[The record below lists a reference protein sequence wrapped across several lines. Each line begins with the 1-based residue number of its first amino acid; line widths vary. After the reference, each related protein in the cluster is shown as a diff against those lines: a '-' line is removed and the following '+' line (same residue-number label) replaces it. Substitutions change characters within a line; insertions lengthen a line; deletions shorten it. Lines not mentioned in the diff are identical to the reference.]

1 MYYFLF
7 YSKAEQKYIRYEY
20 DKLNQEIAKLN
31 NMELKLFSD
40 TESDDKIKKTKL
52 AKTFLDS
59 IKNFLTLFLKKYNN
73 LGDNTLKIYYYA
85 IQTYFSMKGLLIAK
99 KYLLEEECEF
109 FKKINK
115 EKEESLINKISR
127 DKKEMSKTIIQKK
140 EKKFFNYFN
149 YETLT
154 SKKMLTTL
162 TTLGLISLSILS
174 AYYIKKK
181 YKK

>member
-7 YSKAEQKYIRYEY
+7 YNKAEQNYIRYEY
-20 DKLNQEIAKLN
+20 DKLNQEIAKLK
-31 NMELKLFSD
+31 NMELKLFSN
-40 TESDDKIKKTKL
+40 TENDEKLDKNKL
-52 AKTFLDS
+52 AKNFLDL
-59 IKNFLTLFLKKYNN
+59 IKQFLVLFRKKYNN
-73 LGDNTLKIYYYA
+73 LGENTLKIYFYA
-85 IQTYFSMKGLLIAK
+85 VQNYFSMKGLLIAK
-99 KYLLEEECEF
+99 KYSLEEECEY
-109 FKKINK
+109 FKKMNK

-140 EKKFFNYFN
+140 ENKFFNYFD

-162 TTLGLISLSILS
+162 TTLSLISLSILS
-174 AYYIKKK
+174 AYYFNKK